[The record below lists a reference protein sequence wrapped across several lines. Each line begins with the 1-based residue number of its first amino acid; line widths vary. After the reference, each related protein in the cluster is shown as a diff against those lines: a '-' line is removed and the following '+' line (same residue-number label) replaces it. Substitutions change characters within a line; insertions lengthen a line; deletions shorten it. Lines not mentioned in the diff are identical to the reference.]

1 MQWQK
6 PPLRVQPVWSDLQP
20 EFFATPS
27 GWYWNAPDLWPYY
40 RLVLYGGLALLLL
53 GSLLIS
59 NLFQSASGR
68 EARSFNTLIQT
79 LEQEPERFGQ
89 AAQVYLKRFPKGH
102 WSVQVQDLA
111 TNLPATVFYRAMNQ
125 AEHQP
130 ALPLR
135 LEAYQA
141 LPRPRDPQLGG
152 RLQKNITRCIERI
165 QIYETRLARARTYI
179 QKEYYS
185 NSLLLLAQLVKQ
197 GPEYGALYTE
207 AQELLNRT
215 SLKKIE
221 FYIVKGQLGKARN
234 ALNNARLQG
243 VSADVLDHLSAKI
256 KNIEQLK
263 PLR

>member
-1 MQWQK
+1 M
-6 PPLRVQPVWSDLQP
+6 DL
-20 EFFATPS
+20 
-27 GWYWNAPDLWPYY
+27 
-40 RLVLYGGLALLLL
+40 
-53 GSLLIS
+53 
-59 NLFQSASGR
+59 SA
-68 EARSFNTLIQT
+68 
-79 LEQEPERFGQ
+79 
-89 AAQVYLKRFPKGH
+89 
-102 WSVQVQDLA
+102 
-111 TNLPATVFYRAMNQ
+111 NLPATVFYRAMNQ

-130 ALPLR
+130 AMPLR

-141 LPRPRDPQLGG
+141 LPKPRDPQLAA
-152 RLQKNITRCIERI
+152 RLKTRMDSCIERL
-165 QIYETRLARARTYI
+165 QAYETRLARARSYI

-221 FYIVKGQLGKARN
+221 FYIVKGQLAKARN

-243 VSADVLDHLSAKI
+243 VSTDVLDHLSAKI